1 MKKFTKKLT
10 LAIVLVL
17 ACVLALTL
25 MVACNSEENKDD
37 TPQTPAHTHDY
48 SVWKNDATNHW
59 KECAT
64 EGAKDDSTVAAHVDA
79 AGDGICD
86 VCGYDGLHVHSYTWT
101 SDSAQHWQVCAC
113 GATTQK
119 ENHNVPDGK
128 CTICDKYGISSCNHY
143 FEVVGDVTAA
153 EIDWELDEDTF
164 EVTGYTTTPGS
175 ATIKC
180 ETTENCINSEVVLEA
195 LVFGDTMTKT
205 VEPYQF
211 VYFYFANDNSFDS
224 AYATL
229 GSTTVLQ
236 RILGQAVETDE
247 DWNYFYVWQ
256 YAKENVT
263 NNSAA
268 SLALVDSTGYA
279 EPYNAVIFRAY
290 STDGNI
296 SVKFSDVPGTS
307 KESAIEMTKGTAY
320 TGSATDAIYYKYTA
334 TADETIVFCN
344 QPAYTGWG
352 EDGLMGDA
360 VTFYMDKGYDTTI
373 VSGKYNIITLKKDDT
388 CYFYTYYGDYS
399 IKVIDNSGDTYLGYS
414 ADSAIE
420 MTSDS
425 ITLSD
430 DLNGVRYFKWTSD
443 VKGYVNISITSANAQ
458 VSYYVMFEDDYYGWE
473 LGSTTELLSVGQEV
487 VIAVEFWA
495 DGASSYTL
503 NVDGEAATPV
513 AHTFTVKDDDGNAV
527 NGVIVKVYEENS
539 IDEPTL
545 IASGATDANGVVTL
559 TFIPYEY
566 DVELSDYDAKY
577 LYKGLSTDIDTTS
590 YEITLLTEVTN
601 TFIVKN
607 SGTGL
612 EGVTVKVMDGTTVVA
627 SGTTNADGSVTLT
640 YAFGTTG
647 NYTIAFDNMD
657 DYYVNREQSIAKDE
671 HKTTKSIN
679 VYAKTTY
686 TVTVVA
692 GTDVTASVAG
702 LEVQLYEVDWLGN
715 ETLIASGTTDA
726 SGVATIKAKAG
737 SSNYIVKIK
746 NLGTAYTAENGSV
759 GGYGGSNSCT
769 ITIENA
775 EGGTEGGDEGGTTPG
790 GDEGGSD
797 VFAFPTELVGSWYL
811 MDGTPITITADS
823 ITKGADEDA
832 QTGTNYAVTTV
843 SGVTTYTFNIG
854 RPSYSIYK
862 DGDDWYME
870 QINDV
875 AQKILATAP
884 TYLTAIDAGM
894 IGTWSLEVDEEPAT
908 IVITASGV
916 TYYDETNFIIE
927 NSEVLVYSTTQ
938 VIISTGSS
946 TAILTL
952 TANDTIT
959 LSESGEEYTCTR
971 ATEGGEGTDGGVA

>member
-25 MVACNSEENKDD
+25 MVACNSEDNTDD

-64 EGAKDDSTVAAHVDA
+64 EGAKDDSTVAAHVDET
-79 AGDGICD
+79 GDGTCD

-113 GATTQK
+113 GATTAK
-119 ENHNVPDGK
+119 VNHNVPDGQ
-128 CTICDKYGISSCNHY
+128 CTICNKYGISSCNHY

-195 LVFGDTMTKT
+195 LPYGYTVTKT
-205 VEPYQF
+205 AEPNQF
-211 VYFYFANDNSFDS
+211 VYFYFENDEIFPYSN
-224 AYATL
+224 AYVTL

-236 RILGQAVETDE
+236 KVVSKGYVADE
-247 DWNYFYVWQ
+247 DYNYSYAWQ
-256 YAKENVT
+256 YAKENVS
-263 NNSAA
+263 NNSSV
-268 SLALVDSTGYA
+268 SLEVDYD
-279 EPYNAVIFRAY
+279 PYVAVIFRAY

-296 SVKFSDVPGTS
+296 SIKLSDVPGAS

-320 TGSATDAIYYKYTA
+320 TGTADGYVYYKYTA

-352 EDGLMGDA
+352 EYGLEGDT
-360 VTFYMDKGYDTTI
+360 VTFYMDKGLDTTTI
-373 VSGKYNIITLKKDDT
+373 VSGKYNIITLEKDDT
-388 CYFYTYYGDYS
+388 CYFYADGVTYN

-443 VKGYVNISITSANAQ
+443 VKGYVDISITSANEQ
-458 VSYYVMFEDDYYGWE
+458 VSYDVMFENDFYGWK

-513 AHTFTVKDDDGNAV
+513 AHTFTVKDDDNNAV
-527 NGVIVKVYEENS
+527 SGVTVTVG
-539 IDEPTL
+539 D
-545 IASGATDANGVVTL
+545 ASGTTNAAGVATL
-559 TFIPYEY
+559 TFIPYKYE
-566 DVELSDYDAKY
+566 VELSDYDAKY
-577 LYKGLSTDIDTTS
+577 LYKGLSTNINTTS

-647 NYTIAFDNMD
+647 NYTIAFGNMD
-657 DYYVNREQSIAKDE
+657 DYYVNREQSIAKDA
-671 HKTTKSIN
+671 HQTTKSIS
-679 VYAKTTY
+679 VLAKTAY

-702 LEVQLYEVDWLGN
+702 LEVELYEVDRLDN
-715 ETLIASGTTDA
+715 ETLVASGTTDA

-737 SSNYIVKIK
+737 NDAYIVKIK

-769 ITIENA
+769 ITIKNA
-775 EGGTEGGDEGGTTPG
+775 EGGTEGGDEGGT
-790 GDEGGSD
+790 S
-797 VFAFPTELVGSWYL
+797 AATELVSGTNNISIGYADEGERETVQYQVSSVTGGFYTLTLNDTVGGSEVYNSSVSYFEPVL
-811 MDGTPITITADS
+811 CVMGAGYEDMNVLEYTFYVAAGGSVVFEVTSVNEDEGNHAFTLTLSTATAVSSLSEGANLVNALGEDGTTLTFTSVEGGRFTLSTSDVAAFITNA
-823 ITKGADEDA
+823 
-832 QTGTNYAVTTV
+832 
-843 SGVTTYTFNIG
+843 
-854 RPSYSIYK
+854 
-862 DGDDWYME
+862 DGDMLCD
-870 QINDV
+870 
-875 AQKILATAP
+875 ATTP
-884 TYLTAIDAGM
+884 YDFELEAG
-894 IGTWSLEVDEEPAT
+894 GSLT
-908 IVITASGV
+908 IVCWPSNMGV
-916 TYYDETNFIIE
+916 DSVQYLINIARRY
-927 NSEVLVYSTTQ
+927 
-938 VIISTGSS
+938 
-946 TAILTL
+946 
-952 TANDTIT
+952 
-959 LSESGEEYTCTR
+959 R
-971 ATEGGEGTDGGVA
+971 